1 MLWLR
6 STHANFRIKLLF
18 LFIFWKVGPSTKMRS
33 TIFLVWNP
41 QFLQVNYPYIP
52 YKTGLLC
59 RHQTDTTWG
68 PPEPHPLPCRLVT
81 GGGLRIFAKS
91 KSFGWKTSGSS
102 DVGQQQ
108 CLWKKN
114 VWFCL
119 ENNILFHLIASNGV
133 LNCGSRFLLNIVFLW
148 FGFWGVNSPFWCRSR
163 FHPSPGWLCRNQCT
177 ENEQLIPTAMFNH
190 YL

>member
-108 CLWKKN
+108 CLWKKS
-114 VWFCL
+114 L
-119 ENNILFHLIASNGV
+119 ILPGKQHPISFDSIKRS
-133 LNCGSRFLLNIVFLW
+133 IKLW
-148 FGFWGVNSPFWCRSR
+148 FKIPFEHSVPMIWFLGSEL
-163 FHPSPGWLCRNQCT
+163 PILVSISVSS
-177 ENEQLIPTAMFNH
+177 IPRLAVSKSMYWKWTVDTHSNV
-190 YL
+190 